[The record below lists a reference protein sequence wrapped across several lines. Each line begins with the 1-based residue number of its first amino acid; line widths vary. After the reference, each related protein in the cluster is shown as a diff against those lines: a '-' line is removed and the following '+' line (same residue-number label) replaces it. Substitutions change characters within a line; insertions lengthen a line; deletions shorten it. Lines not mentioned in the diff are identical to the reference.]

1 LNPPGELVDTAHLP
15 SSDSSELQPALWACE
30 FALVAWDAEG
40 VIRLANQAAAD
51 LVGVS
56 LEEFVGTSLLD
67 RVLPRDA
74 VDAGVQGV
82 ITGNFDGLRSQRRI
96 VQRDGHEVPIW
107 SWTRGLEVNGN
118 LAAVS
123 LWVPVSETG
132 VLGRDPLR
140 PWRDLVPI
148 AIAIVDD
155 AWTIRAVSTE
165 ITLIAEWNPADLLGS
180 SLRDLLGDPTLP
192 DPSGK
197 PPSEPG
203 TRTVI
208 RLKRRDGSW
217 ATICLLW
224 AQSRQANHTLFAL
237 IGQLPAPA
245 PGSARVAE
253 LERHLRRIGSEVRAA
268 GILDTVSTVP
278 SPRNFP
284 QLGDLTTRQ
293 WEILGRLLEGERVP
307 TIAAALFVSQSTIRN
322 HLSTIFRKFG
332 VHSQPE
338 LLELLRHTR
347 QTHTEESGGAE
358 TDAPRPEGRSV

>member
-1 LNPPGELVDTAHLP
+1 VNPPGDLVDTAHLP
-15 SSDSSELQPALWACE
+15 SSDSSELQPALWGCE
-30 FALVAWDAEG
+30 FALVAWDADG

-51 LVGVS
+51 LAGVP
-56 LEEFVGTSLLD
+56 LDEFVGTSLLD
-67 RVLPRDA
+67 IVLPRDA
-74 VDAGVQGV
+74 VEAGVHGV
-82 ITGNFDGLRSQRRI
+82 VTGNFDGLRSQRRI
-96 VQRDGHEVPIW
+96 VRRDGHDLPIW
-107 SWTRGLEVNGN
+107 SWTRGIEVNGN

-132 VLGRDPLR
+132 VLGRDPMR

-148 AIAIVDD
+148 AIGIVDD
-155 AWTIRAVSTE
+155 AWTIRAVTTE
-165 ITLIAEWNPADLLGS
+165 ITLIAEWSPADLLGS
-180 SLRDLLGDPTLP
+180 SLLDLLGDPTLP

-217 ATICLLW
+217 ATACLLW
-224 AQSRQANHTLFAL
+224 ARSRRADHTLFAL
-237 IGQLPAPA
+237 IGQLPAPP

-278 SPRNFP
+278 SPRDFP

-293 WEILGRLLEGERVP
+293 WEILSRLLDGERVP

-322 HLSTIFRKFG
+322 HLSTIFRKLG

-338 LLELLRHTR
+338 LLELLRQPPEAPMER
-347 QTHTEESGGAE
+347 GSAE
-358 TDAPRPEGRSV
+358 TDGPRPEGRSV